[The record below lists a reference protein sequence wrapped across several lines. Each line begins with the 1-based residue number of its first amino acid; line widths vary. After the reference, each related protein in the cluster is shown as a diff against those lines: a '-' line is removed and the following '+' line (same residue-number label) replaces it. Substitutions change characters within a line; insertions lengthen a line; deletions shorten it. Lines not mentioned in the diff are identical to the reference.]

1 VPHNT
6 FQSKPLKKKEKDDKL
21 KLFLVTGEK
30 RAKYIMRGGNISM
43 EEFRQNIKGKIRSS
57 TDNFEIEIASGKY
70 KNQKIKTEKD
80 IQDYLVGQSEDI
92 DLKIT

>member
-1 VPHNT
+1 
-6 FQSKPLKKKEKDDKL
+6 
-21 KLFLVTGEK
+21 
-30 RAKYIMRGGNISM
+30 M